1 MTEATRWARLSV
13 ALDALLD
20 EGPAGRDAALARI
33 AATDPALAADLQRL
47 LEAEAGTGL
56 LEHGIASATPDLLQA
71 LADGGDA
78 DAGSGAGDRIGAW
91 RVLRELGRGGMG
103 EVLLAERADGA
114 FAQFAALKRL
124 KRGMDSEELL
134 RRFAQERR
142 ILAGLSH
149 PHIARL
155 LDGGIDAAGRPWF
168 AMEYVEGEPITAHA
182 AHHALGVRERLQLMQ
197 RVCEA
202 VAYAQGRLVVH
213 RDLKPSN
220 LLVDA
225 RGEPHLLDFGIAK
238 LLADTGDATLTGT
251 GVRVLSPAYAA
262 PEQLLGQ
269 AVSTATD
276 VYALGVLLYELLTG
290 HLPHRRHGLA
300 AEVSSDVL
308 AAETT
313 ERPSQVLRRAD
324 ADTLARTF
332 GARARER
339 DRFAR
344 EIQGDLDRIVLTALR
359 REPERRYASAA
370 ALADDLRLF
379 LDGRP
384 VAARPDTS
392 GYRLRTFLRRHRV
405 GAAASLLV
413 LLSLLAG
420 LGVALWQADVA
431 RRHAREAD
439 RQAQRAEAQAARAE
453 QVKAFVVSL
462 FERSNA
468 EQSRRGTQMTAVD
481 LVRDAAQRVEQELG
495 AAPESQAELRV
506 AIGASLVALGAIE
519 DGLAQTEAGV
529 AQLRAVGADPPVLG
543 KALHQLAMHYE
554 IVGRA
559 DDAERAV
566 KEALAQLEPHAATH
580 GVEIISARTTL
591 AKLAG
596 IRGDFERME
605 SLYREILAART
616 ALLGP
621 DHPRLAVDWNNLAA
635 TALQRDD
642 YRAAADAYGQA
653 SRVMAADPEA
663 PESRQAWLRSGRG
676 VALIGLG
683 HYDEA
688 VVELDAALGIAQ
700 RTLHAG
706 HPIIGAI
713 RMANS
718 NLARLR
724 GDAARAVDEATLAVA
739 LFAAL
744 NHPDQGI
751 AEVQL
756 GLAQLAAQHDALAR
770 DALVAATTHI
780 AARRNREDPRYWQA
794 EAGLALAR
802 LRLGE
807 IDDDAD
813 LRAALQRV
821 AADPRRGG
829 VLHAEVVAIAAEAAR
844 RLGQHRR
851 ARELRAEASAILQA
865 RLGAAHPRA
874 RIALAAVEAP

>member
-1 MTEATRWARLSV
+1 MTEASRWARLSA
-13 ALDALLD
+13 ALDALLE
-20 EGPAGRDAALARI
+20 EGAAGRAVELARI
-33 AATDPALAADLQRL
+33 AATDPGLARELQRL
-47 LEAEAGTGL
+47 LEAEAATGL
-56 LEHGIASATPDLLQA
+56 LEHGIASAAPDLLQTIA
-71 LADGGDA
+71 GGGDA
-78 DAGSGAGDRIGAW
+78 QAGGGPGDRIGAW

-103 EVLLAERADGA
+103 QVLLAERADGA

-124 KRGMDSEELL
+124 KRGMDSEDLL

-262 PEQLLGQ
+262 PEQLLGE

-290 HLPHRRHGLA
+290 HLPHRRQGLA
-300 AEVSSDVL
+300 AELSSDVL
-308 AAETT
+308 ASETT

-324 ADTLARTF
+324 AGTLARTF

-344 EIQGDLDRIVLTALR
+344 EVQGDLDRIVLTALR

-405 GAAASLLV
+405 GAAATGLV
-413 LLSLLAG
+413 LLSLFAG
-420 LGVALWQADVA
+420 LGLALWQADVA
-431 RRHAREAD
+431 RRHAHEAE

-468 EQSRRGTQMTAVD
+468 EQSRGGSQMTAVD

-529 AQLRAVGADPPVLG
+529 AQLRTVGAEAPVLG

-554 IVGRA
+554 IVART

-566 KEALAQLEPHAATH
+566 QEALARLEPHAATH

-596 IRGDFERME
+596 IRGDFARME
-605 SLYREILAART
+605 ALYREILAARA

-621 DHPRLAVDWNNLAA
+621 DWKNLAA

-642 YRAAADAYGQA
+642 HRAAAEAYAQA
-653 SRVMAADPEA
+653 SRLMAADPQA
-663 PESRQAWLRSGRG
+663 PASRQAWLRSGRG
-676 VALIGLG
+676 VALLGLG
-683 HYDEA
+683 EFDA
-688 VVELDAALGIAQ
+688 AASELDAALDIAQ
-700 RTLHAG
+700 RTLHEA
-706 HPIIGAI
+706 HPIVATI

-718 NLARLR
+718 NLARQR
-724 GDAARAVDEATLAVA
+724 GDAARAVEEATRAIA
-739 LFAAL
+739 LFATI
-744 NHPDQGI
+744 NHPDQGL
-751 AEVQL
+751 AEGQL
-756 GLAQLAAQHDALAR
+756 GLACLAAGRDAEAR
-770 DALVAATTHI
+770 DAFLAAETHI
-780 AARRNREDPRYWQA
+780 AERRSRADLRYWQVH
-794 EAGLALAR
+794 AGLALAR

-807 IDDDAD
+807 IDGDAPI
-813 LRAALQRV
+813 RTALERIE
-821 AADPRRGG
+821 ADPRRGG
-829 VLHAEVVAIAAEAAR
+829 VVHAEVLGFAVEAAE
-844 RLGQHRR
+844 RLGQADR
-851 ARELRAEASAILQA
+851 AHGLRAEVVTMLRA
-865 RLGAAHPRA
+865 RLGEAHPRT
-874 RIALAAVEAP
+874 RQALAALEAG

>member
-1 MTEATRWARLSV
+1 MTEVTRWARLSV

-20 EGPAGRDAALARI
+20 EGPAGRAAELARI
-33 AATDPALAADLQRL
+33 AATDPALAAELRRL
-47 LEAEAGTGL
+47 LEAEAATGL

-114 FAQFAALKRL
+114 FSQFAALKRL

-324 ADTLARTF
+324 ADTLVRTY

-431 RRHAREAD
+431 RRHAHEAE
-439 RQAQRAEAQAARAE
+439 RQAQRAAAQAARAE

-468 EQSRRGTQMTAVD
+468 EQSRGGSQMTAVD
-481 LVRDAAQRVEQELG
+481 LVRDAALRVEQELG

-506 AIGASLVALGAIE
+506 AIGASLVALGAVE

-554 IVGRA
+554 IVARA

-566 KEALAQLEPHAATH
+566 QEALARLEPHAATH

-596 IRGDFERME
+596 IRGDFARME
-605 SLYREILAART
+605 ALYRENLAART

-642 YRAAADAYGQA
+642 HRAAAEAYAEA
-653 SRVMAADPEA
+653 SRLMAGDPQA
-663 PESRQAWLRSGRG
+663 PASRQAWLRSGRG
-676 VALIGLG
+676 VALLGLG
-683 HYDEA
+683 EFDA
-688 VVELDAALGIAQ
+688 AASELDAALDIAR
-700 RTLHAG
+700 RTLHEA
-706 HPIIGAI
+706 HPIVATI

-718 NLARLR
+718 NLARQR
-724 GDAARAVDEATLAVA
+724 GDAERAVEEATRAIA
-739 LFAAL
+739 LFATI
-744 NHPDQGI
+744 NHPDQGL
-751 AEVQL
+751 AEAQL
-756 GLAQLAAQHDALAR
+756 GLACLVAGRDAEAR
-770 DALVAATTHI
+770 DAFLAAETHI
-780 AARRNREDPRYWQA
+780 AERRSRDDLRYWQA
-794 EAGLALAR
+794 HAGLALAR

-807 IDDDAD
+807 IDGDAAI
-813 LRAALQRV
+813 RTALERIES
-821 AADPRRGG
+821 DPRRGG
-829 VLHAEVVAIAAEAAR
+829 VVHAEVLGFAVEAAE
-844 RLGQHRR
+844 RLGQADR
-851 ARELRAEASAILQA
+851 AHGLRAEVVTMLRA
-865 RLGAAHPRA
+865 RLGEAHPRT
-874 RIALAAVEAP
+874 REALAALEGG